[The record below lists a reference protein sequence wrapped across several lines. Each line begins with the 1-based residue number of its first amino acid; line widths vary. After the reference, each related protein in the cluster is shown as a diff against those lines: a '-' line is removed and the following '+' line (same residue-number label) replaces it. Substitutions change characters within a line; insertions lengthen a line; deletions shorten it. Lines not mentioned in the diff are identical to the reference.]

1 MYGLARLLNFK
12 PEQTIELADE
22 MSFFQTPAI
31 TVDQSLE
38 ATLATRPEMKV
49 LAARGEALPKL
60 TFGGTWAY
68 QGMTTPVAAIPTYV
82 YSGNST
88 SRSSRAG
95 ASRHRLRVRRSKF
108 ESSTSNVR
116 KRRTRSC
123 ST

>member
-49 LAARGEALPKL
+49 LAASLDFHAPPL
-60 TFGGTWAY
+60 
-68 QGMTTPVAAIPTYV
+68 
-82 YSGNST
+82 NT
-88 SRSSRAG
+88 SFRQEIR
-95 ASRHRLRVRRSKF
+95 
-108 ESSTSNVR
+108 
-116 KRRTRSC
+116 
-123 ST
+123 